1 MTSTIRPSRG
11 GFPMFR
17 LAGKFENRP
26 LGPMVLSIIS
36 KKVLSILLLICSA
49 LLCLGSQSAWGNQQ
63 PCGPEEAQALLP
75 VGNPAYADAVDLVR
89 TLSSRGFVVKCI
101 LSSKME
107 GLFAGQEGAA
117 LYRTNRGD
125 FETLFLPKSQNFNA
139 LQVVER
145 RETGGYVYSFRG
157 SPPPWPAPSEL
168 LVELRNVLA
177 PTP

>member
-1 MTSTIRPSRG
+1 
-11 GFPMFR
+11 
-17 LAGKFENRP
+17 
-26 LGPMVLSIIS
+26 
-36 KKVLSILLLICSA
+36 
-49 LLCLGSQSAWGNQQ
+49 
-63 PCGPEEAQALLP
+63 
-75 VGNPAYADAVDLVR
+75 
-89 TLSSRGFVVKCI
+89 
-101 LSSKME
+101 ME